1 MHSSVLRA
9 AAAPPRVAAAPPWL
23 AAAPP
28 SPAAAPP
35 LTVAPADF
43 RLPAPAEVAMGPPYS
58 AGTVLYYWPLDGWVR
73 GTGARCSRT
82 PRGDRTVQGAAT
94 PADSE
99 APDFLSPP
107 PAPRGRI
114 ESGTPPQRR
123 GGADRRPLQP
133 PAAPRRQLGTA
144 TPCTPRQEN
153 RRLRRRRALEAWSG
167 FPGRV
172 QRLSNARLPRTGN

>member
-1 MHSSVLRA
+1 MQWAEVSGRHRDGLTEETSMHSSVLRA
-9 AAAPPRVAAAPPWL
+9 AAAPPRL
-23 AAAPP
+23 SAAPP

-35 LTVAPADF
+35 LMVAPADF
-43 RLPAPAEVAMGPPYS
+43 RLQAPAEVAMGPPYS

-107 PAPRGRI
+107 PAPR
-114 ESGTPPQRR
+114 
-123 GGADRRPLQP
+123 
-133 PAAPRRQLGTA
+133 
-144 TPCTPRQEN
+144 
-153 RRLRRRRALEAWSG
+153 
-167 FPGRV
+167 
-172 QRLSNARLPRTGN
+172 